1 MLIMLGGA
9 RMAGTRV
16 VGPDVGFGPPSAPSV
31 LRNQVLQLPAVTIEG
46 YDGKAD
52 YGRAL
57 KQIFD
62 ALWNAAGY
70 GGSQSYDAAGTWN
83 PYAERA

>member
-9 RMAGTRV
+9 RMHQTVV
-16 VGPDVGFGPPSAPSV
+16 VGSDVGFGPPRPPAL
-31 LRNQVLQLPAVTIEG
+31 LRNPELILPAVTIEAYG
-46 YDGKAD
+46 ERAD

-57 KQIFD
+57 KQVFD

-70 GGSQSYDAAGTWN
+70 GGSQSYDAVGNWN
-83 PYAERA
+83 PFAARA